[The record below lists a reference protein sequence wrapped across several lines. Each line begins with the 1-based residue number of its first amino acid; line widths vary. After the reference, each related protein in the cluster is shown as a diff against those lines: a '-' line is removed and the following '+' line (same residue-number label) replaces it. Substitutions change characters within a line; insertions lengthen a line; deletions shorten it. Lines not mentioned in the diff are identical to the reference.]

1 MDNLSGMRQCFILK
15 IMVNWESGGLCFIS
29 VLLLPCSFDFLKI
42 RWGNLHQVNEIEIL
56 TEFKQTQW
64 PQMWLRTFSKLMRA
78 RELREHLV
86 QVWVREIITK
96 IVNLQMEVS
105 GGRMLEGIR
114 MENSRDF
121 SDLLQKSS
129 SLKKIM
135 NEMFLDQLKLEA
147 V

>member
-1 MDNLSGMRQCFILK
+1 
-15 IMVNWESGGLCFIS
+15 
-29 VLLLPCSFDFLKI
+29 
-42 RWGNLHQVNEIEIL
+42 
-56 TEFKQTQW
+56 
-64 PQMWLRTFSKLMRA
+64 
-78 RELREHLV
+78 
-86 QVWVREIITK
+86 
-96 IVNLQMEVS
+96 MEVS

-147 V
+147 VWKQVVVAT